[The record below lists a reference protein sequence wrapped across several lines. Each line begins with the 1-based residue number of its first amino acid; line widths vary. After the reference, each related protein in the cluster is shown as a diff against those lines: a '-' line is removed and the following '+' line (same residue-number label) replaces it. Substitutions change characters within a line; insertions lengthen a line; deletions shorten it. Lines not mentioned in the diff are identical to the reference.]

1 MRRSHDTIFDGL
13 SPEKARV
20 LSDVLRQGIDVKLHL
35 LEHHTEM
42 ARLLACEI
50 MEDEVITRAGEAY
63 NREKPH
69 GGRYRRWGSNP
80 GSIRLGEERVPI
92 AVPRV
97 RDAVEEREQP
107 LESYR
112 RMKKG
117 LEIDDRLEKAILR
130 GLSQRDYEDVARRFA
145 DGFGLSQSS
154 VSRKYQARSRKAL
167 EEFENRTLKEDFTGL
182 WLDGKYL
189 AGEQIVLCLGL
200 TIDGRKL
207 PLGFVETTTENS
219 EAVKG
224 LLQDLVR
231 RGLDF
236 SRGLFCVID
245 GSKGLSKAVREVFG
259 IHGVIQ
265 RCQWHKRENVVSYLA
280 KKDQSEYS
288 RKLQAAYE
296 KPTYDEAKAA
306 LMNVHAELERL
317 NRSAAR
323 SLTEGLEETLTL
335 HRLGLFHLL
344 GKSLKTT
351 NCIEAVNS
359 RLTKYLGK
367 VKHWMHS
374 DQRHRWV
381 AMGLLEIERKDRQ
394 KTTKKLRRID
404 NYEKLPLLRQAMLK
418 YIEERQQTN
427 GEAEPLAEEIFN

>member
-1 MRRSHDTIFDGL
+1 MRRTHDTIFDGL

-35 LEHHTEM
+35 LQHHTEM
-42 ARLLACEI
+42 ARLLAREV

-63 NREKPH
+63 DREKPH

-80 GSIRLGEERVPI
+80 GSIRVGEERVPI

-107 LESYR
+107 LESYQ

-117 LEIDDRLEKAILR
+117 LELDDRLEKAILR
-130 GLSQRDYEDVARRFA
+130 GLSQRDYEAVAKRFA

-167 EEFENRTLKEDFTGL
+167 EEFENRTLKEDFIGL

-189 AGEQIVLCLGL
+189 ASEQIVICLGL

-236 SRGLFCVID
+236 RQGLFCVID
-245 GSKGLSKAVREVFG
+245 GSKGLFKAVREVFG
-259 IHGVIQ
+259 LHGVIQ

-280 KKDQSEYS
+280 KKDQSEYR

-323 SLTEGLEETLTL
+323 SLMEGLEETLTL

-351 NCIEAVNS
+351 NCIETVNS

-418 YIEERQQTN
+418 CIEEQRHAN